1 MAQSFSVS
9 HDSSLLNCLFELFPQ
24 QSRTGVKAYLKDG
37 RVLVNGE
44 GRTAF
49 DWPLKAGDTI
59 EILSKG
65 ASIGRDMKED
75 ATSLLR
81 REGISIIF
89 EDAHLI
95 VIDKNAGV
103 PVNAPKNSTGGRR
116 VKSVQSLM
124 TDYMHTE
131 KRANIKA
138 GTGSYK
144 DSSRV
149 FLIHRIDRDA
159 SGLMLLAKDE
169 YTKELI
175 QSKWNEMI
183 LGITFTALLEGCP
196 EQKSGRIETWLTENP
211 KSLKMISSPEDD
223 GGMRAVTRYR
233 VTAERNRFCVAEFCL
248 ETGRKH
254 QIRVHAAEVLGHPV
268 AGDRKYG
275 STVSFGGRLALHAGS
290 LAFRNP
296 YGGEVLRFTSP
307 VPAVFGL
314 VKQG

>member
-1 MAQSFSVS
+1 MAQRFTVS
-9 HDSSLLNCLFELFPQ
+9 NDSSLLNCLFELFPQ

-44 GRTAF
+44 NRTAF

-75 ATSLLR
+75 ASSLLR
-81 REGISIIF
+81 REGISIVY
-89 EDAHLI
+89 EDAHLL

-103 PVNAPKNSTGGRR
+103 PTTTQKSSRDGKRA
-116 VKSVQSLM
+116 KSVQSLM

-138 GTGSYK
+138 GTGSYR

-149 FLIHRIDRDA
+149 FLVHRLDRDA

-169 YTKELI
+169 YTKELL
-175 QSKWNEMI
+175 QSKWNDLVLE
-183 LGITFTALLEGCP
+183 LTFTALLEGCP
-196 EQKSGRIETWLTENP
+196 EQKSGRIESWLTENP

-223 GGMRAVTRYR
+223 GGMRAVTRFH
-233 VTAERNRFCVAEFCL
+233 VADERNRFAVVEFRL

-275 STVSFGGRLALHAGS
+275 SSVSFGGRTALHASS
-290 LAFRNP
+290 LTLRNP
-296 YGGEVLRFTSP
+296 YGGEILRFSSP
-307 VPAVFGL
+307 LPAAFGRI
-314 VKQG
+314 

>member
-1 MAQSFSVS
+1 MAQRFTVP

-44 GRTAF
+44 NRTAF

-59 EILSKG
+59 EILTKG
-65 ASIGRDMKED
+65 ASIGRDMKDD

-81 REGISIIF
+81 REGISIVY

-103 PVNAPKNSTGGRR
+103 PVSAPKDAGGRR
-116 VKSVQSLM
+116 IKSVQSLM

-138 GTGSYK
+138 GTGSYQ
-144 DSSRV
+144 DSSRI
-149 FLIHRIDRDA
+149 FLIHRIDRGA

-169 YTKELI
+169 YTKELL

-183 LGITFTALLEGCP
+183 LDLTFTALLEGCP
-196 EQKSGRIETWLTENP
+196 EQESGRIETWLTENP
-211 KSLKMISSPEDD
+211 KSLKMTSSPVDD

-233 VTAERNRFCVAEFCL
+233 VTAARSRFCVTEFRL

-268 AGDRKYG
+268 AGDRQYG
-275 STVSFGGRLALHAGS
+275 SAVSFGGRLALHAGS

-296 YGGEVLRFTSP
+296 YGGEILRFSSP
-307 VPAVFGL
+307 LPAAFGL
-314 VKQG
+314 MK

>member
-1 MAQSFSVS
+1 MAQRFSVP

-37 RVLVNGE
+37 RVLVNGQN
-44 GRTAF
+44 RTAF

-59 EILSKG
+59 EIISKG

-75 ATSLLR
+75 AESLLG
-81 REGISIIF
+81 REGISVVY

-103 PVNAPKNSTGGRR
+103 PVSATKNASGRR
-116 VKSVQSLM
+116 MKSVQSLM

-144 DSSRV
+144 DSSRI

-175 QSKWNEMI
+175 QSKWDELI
-183 LGITFTALLEGCP
+183 LDITFTTLLEGCP
-196 EQKSGRIETWLTENP
+196 EQKSGRIESWLTENP
-211 KSLKMISSPEDD
+211 KSLKMMSSPEDD

-233 VTAERNRFCVAEFCL
+233 VTAERSRFCVAEFRL
-248 ETGRKH
+248 ETGRRH

-275 STVSFGGRLALHAGS
+275 SAVSFGGRLALHAGS

-307 VPAVFGL
+307 LPAAFGL
-314 VKQG
+314 MK

>member
-1 MAQSFSVS
+1 MAQRFSVP

-37 RVLVNGE
+37 RVLVNGQN
-44 GRTAF
+44 RTAF

-59 EILSKG
+59 EIISKG

-75 ATSLLR
+75 AESLLG
-81 REGISIIF
+81 REGISVVY

-103 PVNAPKNSTGGRR
+103 PVSATKNASGRR
-116 VKSVQSLM
+116 MKSVQSLM

-144 DSSRV
+144 DSSRI

-175 QSKWNEMI
+175 QSKWDELI
-183 LGITFTALLEGCP
+183 LDITFTALLEGCP
-196 EQKSGRIETWLTENP
+196 EQKSGRIESWLTENP
-211 KSLKMISSPEDD
+211 KSLKMMSSPEDD

-233 VTAERNRFCVAEFCL
+233 VTAERSRFCVAEFRL
-248 ETGRKH
+248 KTGRRH

-275 STVSFGGRLALHAGS
+275 SAVSFGGRLALHAGS

-307 VPAVFGL
+307 LPAAFGL
-314 VKQG
+314 MK

>member
-1 MAQSFSVS
+1 MAQRFTVS
-9 HDSSLLNCLFELFPQ
+9 NDSSLLNCLFELFPQ

-44 GRTAF
+44 NRTAF

-75 ATSLLR
+75 ASSLLR
-81 REGISIIF
+81 REGISIVY

-103 PVNAPKNSTGGRR
+103 PTTTQKSSRDGKRA
-116 VKSVQSLM
+116 KSVQSLM

-138 GTGSYK
+138 GTGSYR

-149 FLIHRIDRDA
+149 FLVHRLDRDA

-169 YTKELI
+169 YTKELL
-175 QSKWNEMI
+175 QSKWND
-183 LGITFTALLEGCP
+183 LVLDLTFTALLEGCP
-196 EQKSGRIETWLTENP
+196 EQKSGRIESWLTENP
-211 KSLKMISSPEDD
+211 KSLKMMSSPEDD
-223 GGMRAVTRYR
+223 GGMRAVTRFH
-233 VTAERNRFCVAEFCL
+233 VADERNRFAVVEFRL

-275 STVSFGGRLALHAGS
+275 SSVSFGGRTALHASS
-290 LAFRNP
+290 LTLRNP
-296 YGGEVLRFTSP
+296 YGGEILRFSSP
-307 VPAVFGL
+307 LPAAFGRI
-314 VKQG
+314 

>member
-1 MAQSFSVS
+1 MAQRFTVPR
-9 HDSSLLNCLFELFPQ
+9 DSSLLECLFELFPQ

-37 RVLVNGE
+37 RVIVNGVN
-44 GRTAF
+44 RTAF
-49 DWPLKAGDTI
+49 DWLLKKGDTI

-75 ATSLLR
+75 ADSLLR
-81 REGISIIF
+81 REGISIVF

-103 PVNAPKNSTGGRR
+103 PVNSPKNSDSGRR
-116 VKSVQSLM
+116 AKSVQSLM

-131 KRANIKA
+131 KRANIKS
-138 GTGSYK
+138 GTGSYS
-144 DSSRV
+144 DSSRI
-149 FLIHRIDRDA
+149 FLVHRIDRDA

-169 YTKELI
+169 YTKELL
-175 QSKWNEMI
+175 QSKWNE
-183 LGITFTALLEGCP
+183 LVLDITFTALLEGCP

-211 KSLKMISSPEDD
+211 KSLKMMSSPEDD

-233 VTAERNRFCVAEFCL
+233 VTAERSRFCVAEFRL

-275 STVSFGGRLALHAGS
+275 SAVSFGGRLALHAGS
-290 LAFRNP
+290 MAFRNP

-307 VPAVFGL
+307 LPAAFGRM
-314 VKQG
+314 K

>member
-1 MAQSFSVS
+1 MAQRFTVS
-9 HDSSLLNCLFELFPQ
+9 NDSSLLNCLFELFPQ

-44 GRTAF
+44 NRTAF

-75 ATSLLR
+75 ASSLLR
-81 REGISIIF
+81 REGISIVY

-103 PVNAPKNSTGGRR
+103 PTTTQKSSRDGKRA
-116 VKSVQSLM
+116 KSVQSLM

-138 GTGSYK
+138 GTGSYR

-149 FLIHRIDRDA
+149 FLVHRLDRDA

-169 YTKELI
+169 YTKELL
-175 QSKWNEMI
+175 QSKWNDLVLE
-183 LGITFTALLEGCP
+183 LTFTALLEGCP
-196 EQKSGRIETWLTENP
+196 EQKSGRIESWLTENP
-211 KSLKMISSPEDD
+211 KSLKMMSSPEDD
-223 GGMRAVTRYR
+223 GGMRAVTRFH
-233 VTAERNRFCVAEFCL
+233 VADERNRFAVVEFRL

-275 STVSFGGRLALHAGS
+275 SSVSFGGRTALHASS
-290 LAFRNP
+290 LTLRNP
-296 YGGEVLRFTSP
+296 YGGEILRFSSP
-307 VPAVFGL
+307 LPAAFGRI
-314 VKQG
+314 

>member
-1 MAQSFSVS
+1 MAQRFTVS

-44 GRTAF
+44 NRTAF
-49 DWPLKAGDTI
+49 DWPLKAGDTV

-75 ATSLLR
+75 ALTLLR
-81 REGISIIF
+81 REGISIVY

-103 PVNAPKNSTGGRR
+103 PTTTQKSSRDGKRA
-116 VKSVQSLM
+116 KSVQSLM
-124 TDYMHTE
+124 MDYMHTE

-138 GTGSYK
+138 GTGSYS

-149 FLIHRIDRDA
+149 LLIHRLDRDA

-169 YTKELI
+169 YTKELL
-175 QSKWNEMI
+175 QSKWNE
-183 LGITFTALLEGCP
+183 LVQDLTFTALLEGCP
-196 EQKSGRIETWLTENP
+196 EQKSGRIESWLTENP
-211 KSLKMISSPEDD
+211 KSLKMMSSPEDD
-223 GGMRAVTRYR
+223 GGMRAVTHYR
-233 VTAERNRFCVAEFCL
+233 VVSERGKFAVVDFRL

-275 STVSFGGRLALHAGS
+275 SSVSFGGRTALHASS
-290 LAFRNP
+290 LTLRNP
-296 YGGEVLRFTSP
+296 YGGEILRFSSP
-307 VPAVFGL
+307 LPAAFGRI
-314 VKQG
+314 

>member
-1 MAQSFSVS
+1 MAQRFTVS

-44 GRTAF
+44 NRTAF
-49 DWPLKAGDTI
+49 DWPLKAGDTV

-75 ATSLLR
+75 ALTLLR
-81 REGISIIF
+81 REGISIVY
-89 EDAHLI
+89 EDAHLL

-103 PVNAPKNSTGGRR
+103 PTTTQKSAKDGKRA
-116 VKSVQSLM
+116 KSVQSLM

-138 GTGSYK
+138 GTGSYS

-149 FLIHRIDRDA
+149 FLIHRLDRDA

-169 YTKELI
+169 YTKELL
-175 QSKWNEMI
+175 QSKWNE
-183 LGITFTALLEGCP
+183 LVQDLTFTALLEGCP
-196 EQKSGRIETWLTENP
+196 EQKSGRIESWLTENP
-211 KSLKMISSPEDD
+211 KSLKMMSSPEDD
-223 GGMRAVTRYR
+223 GGMRAVTHYR
-233 VTAERNRFCVAEFCL
+233 VVSERGKFAVVDFRL

-275 STVSFGGRLALHAGS
+275 SSVSFGGRTALHAGS
-290 LAFRNP
+290 LTLRNP
-296 YGGEVLRFTSP
+296 YGGEILRFSSP
-307 VPAVFGL
+307 LPAVFGRI
-314 VKQG
+314 

>member
-1 MAQSFSVS
+1 MAQRYTVS

-44 GRTAF
+44 NRTAF

-65 ASIGRDMKED
+65 ASIGRDMKDD
-75 ATSLLR
+75 ATSMLR
-81 REGISIIF
+81 REGISIIY
-89 EDAHLI
+89 EDARLI

-103 PVNAPKNSTGGRR
+103 PVSAPKDAGGRR
-116 VKSVQSLM
+116 MKSVQSLM

-144 DSSRV
+144 DSSRI
-149 FLIHRIDRDA
+149 FLVHRIDRDS

-169 YTKELI
+169 YTKELL
-175 QSKWNEMI
+175 QSKWSELI
-183 LGITFTALLEGCP
+183 LDLTFTALLEGCP
-196 EQKSGRIETWLTENP
+196 EQESGRIETWLTENP
-211 KSLKMISSPEDD
+211 KSLKMISSPVDD

-233 VTAERNRFCVAEFCL
+233 VIAARNRFCVTEFRL
-248 ETGRKH
+248 ETGRRH

-275 STVSFGGRLALHAGS
+275 SAVSFGGLRPSAL
-290 LAFRNP
+290 
-296 YGGEVLRFTSP
+296 
-307 VPAVFGL
+307 
-314 VKQG
+314 

>member
-1 MAQSFSVS
+1 MAQRFTVPR
-9 HDSSLLNCLFELFPQ
+9 DSSLLECLFELFPQ

-37 RVLVNGE
+37 RVLVGGVN
-44 GRTAF
+44 RTAF
-49 DWPLKAGDTI
+49 DWPLKACETI
-59 EILSKG
+59 EILSNG

-81 REGISIIF
+81 REGISIIY

-103 PVNAPKNSTGGRR
+103 PVNAPKSSDSGRR
-116 VKSVQSLM
+116 AKSVQSLM

-138 GTGSYK
+138 GTGSYS
-144 DSSRV
+144 DSSRI
-149 FLIHRIDRDA
+149 FLVHRIDRDA

-169 YTKELI
+169 YTKELL
-175 QSKWNEMI
+175 QSKWNELI
-183 LGITFTALLEGCP
+183 LDITFTALLEGCP
-196 EQKSGRIETWLTENP
+196 EMRSGRIETWLTENP
-211 KSLKMISSPEDD
+211 KSLKMMSSPEDD

-233 VTAERNRFCVAEFCL
+233 VTAERSRFCVAEFRL

-275 STVSFGGRLALHAGS
+275 SAVSFGGRLALHAGS

-307 VPAVFGL
+307 LPAAFGL
-314 VKQG
+314 MK

>member
-1 MAQSFSVS
+1 MAQRFTVS

-44 GRTAF
+44 NRTAF
-49 DWPLKAGDTI
+49 DWPLKAGDTV

-75 ATSLLR
+75 ALTLLR
-81 REGISIIF
+81 REGISIVY
-89 EDAHLI
+89 EDAHLL

-103 PVNAPKNSTGGRR
+103 PTTSQKSAKDGKRA
-116 VKSVQSLM
+116 KSVQSLM

-138 GTGSYK
+138 GTGSYS

-149 FLIHRIDRDA
+149 FLIHRLDRDA

-169 YTKELI
+169 YTKELL
-175 QSKWNEMI
+175 QSKWNE
-183 LGITFTALLEGCP
+183 LVQDLTFTALLEGCP
-196 EQKSGRIETWLTENP
+196 EQKSGRIESWLTENP
-211 KSLKMISSPEDD
+211 KSLKMMSSPEDD
-223 GGMRAVTRYR
+223 GGMRAVTHYR
-233 VTAERNRFCVAEFCL
+233 VVSERSKFAVVDFRL

-275 STVSFGGRLALHAGS
+275 SSVSFGGRTALHAGS
-290 LAFRNP
+290 LTLRNP
-296 YGGEVLRFTSP
+296 YGGEILRFSSP
-307 VPAVFGL
+307 LPAAFGRI
-314 VKQG
+314 

>member
-1 MAQSFSVS
+1 MAQRFTVS

-44 GRTAF
+44 NRTAF
-49 DWPLKAGDTI
+49 DWPLKAGDTV

-75 ATSLLR
+75 ALTLLR
-81 REGISIIF
+81 REGISIVY
-89 EDAHLI
+89 EDAHLL

-103 PVNAPKNSTGGRR
+103 PTTTQKSAKDGKRA
-116 VKSVQSLM
+116 KSVQSLM

-138 GTGSYK
+138 GTGSYS

-149 FLIHRIDRDA
+149 FLIHRLDRDA

-169 YTKELI
+169 YTKELL
-175 QSKWNEMI
+175 QSKWNE
-183 LGITFTALLEGCP
+183 LVQDLTFTALLEGCP
-196 EQKSGRIETWLTENP
+196 EQKSGRIESWLTENP
-211 KSLKMISSPEDD
+211 KSLKMMSSPEDD
-223 GGMRAVTRYR
+223 GGMRAVTHYR
-233 VTAERNRFCVAEFCL
+233 VVSERSKFAVVDFRL

-275 STVSFGGRLALHAGS
+275 SSVSFGGRTALHAGS
-290 LAFRNP
+290 LTLRNP
-296 YGGEVLRFTSP
+296 YGGEILRFSSP
-307 VPAVFGL
+307 LPAAFGRI
-314 VKQG
+314 

>member
-1 MAQSFSVS
+1 MAQRFSVP

-37 RVLVNGE
+37 RVLVNGQN
-44 GRTAF
+44 RTAF

-59 EILSKG
+59 EIISKG

-75 ATSLLR
+75 AESLLG
-81 REGISIIF
+81 REGISVVY

-103 PVNAPKNSTGGRR
+103 PVSATKNASGRR
-116 VKSVQSLM
+116 MKSVQSLM

-144 DSSRV
+144 DSSRI

-175 QSKWNEMI
+175 QSKWDELI
-183 LGITFTALLEGCP
+183 LDITFTALLEGCP
-196 EQKSGRIETWLTENP
+196 EQKSGRIESWLTENP
-211 KSLKMISSPEDD
+211 KSLKMMSSPEDN

-233 VTAERNRFCVAEFCL
+233 VTAERSRFCVAEFSL
-248 ETGRKH
+248 ETGRRH

-275 STVSFGGRLALHAGS
+275 SAVSFGGRLALHAGS

-307 VPAVFGL
+307 LPAAFGL
-314 VKQG
+314 MK

>member
-1 MAQSFSVS
+1 MAQRFTVS

-44 GRTAF
+44 NRTAF
-49 DWPLKAGDTI
+49 DWPLKAGDTV

-75 ATSLLR
+75 ALTLLR
-81 REGISIIF
+81 REGISIVY
-89 EDAHLI
+89 EDAHLL

-103 PVNAPKNSTGGRR
+103 PTTTQKSAKDGKRA
-116 VKSVQSLM
+116 KSVQSLM

-138 GTGSYK
+138 GTGSYS

-149 FLIHRIDRDA
+149 FLIHRLDRDA

-169 YTKELI
+169 YTKELL
-175 QSKWNEMI
+175 QSKWNE
-183 LGITFTALLEGCP
+183 LVQDLTFTALLEGCP
-196 EQKSGRIETWLTENP
+196 EQKSGRIESWLTENP
-211 KSLKMISSPEDD
+211 KSLKMMSSPEDD
-223 GGMRAVTRYR
+223 GGMRAVTHYR
-233 VTAERNRFCVAEFCL
+233 VVSERSKFAVVDFRL

-254 QIRVHAAEVLGHPV
+254 QIRVHAAEVLGHPI

-275 STVSFGGRLALHAGS
+275 SSVSFGGRTALHAGS
-290 LAFRNP
+290 LTLRNP
-296 YGGEVLRFTSP
+296 YGGEILRFSSP
-307 VPAVFGL
+307 LPAVFGRI
-314 VKQG
+314 

>member
-1 MAQSFSVS
+1 MAQRFTVS
-9 HDSSLLNCLFELFPQ
+9 NDSSLLNCLFELFPQ
-24 QSRTGVKAYLKDG
+24 QSRTGVKVYLKDG

-44 GRTAF
+44 NRTAF

-75 ATSLLR
+75 ASSLLR
-81 REGISIIF
+81 REGISIVY

-103 PVNAPKNSTGGRR
+103 PTTTQKSSRDGKRA
-116 VKSVQSLM
+116 KSVQSLM

-138 GTGSYK
+138 GTGSYR

-149 FLIHRIDRDA
+149 FLVHRLDRDA

-169 YTKELI
+169 YTKELL
-175 QSKWNEMI
+175 QSKWNDLVLE
-183 LGITFTALLEGCP
+183 LTFTALLEGCP
-196 EQKSGRIETWLTENP
+196 EQKSGRIESWLTENP
-211 KSLKMISSPEDD
+211 KSLKMMSSPEDD
-223 GGMRAVTRYR
+223 GGMRAVTRFH
-233 VTAERNRFCVAEFCL
+233 VADERNRFAVVEFRL

-275 STVSFGGRLALHAGS
+275 SSVSFGGRTALHASS
-290 LAFRNP
+290 LTLRNP
-296 YGGEVLRFTSP
+296 YGGEILRFSSP
-307 VPAVFGL
+307 LPAAFGRI
-314 VKQG
+314 

>member
-1 MAQSFSVS
+1 MAQRFTVS

-44 GRTAF
+44 NRTAF
-49 DWPLKAGDTI
+49 DWPLKAGDTV

-65 ASIGRDMKED
+65 ASIGRDMKAD
-75 ATSLLR
+75 ALTLLR
-81 REGISIIF
+81 REGLSIVY
-89 EDAHLI
+89 EDAHLL

-103 PVNAPKNSTGGRR
+103 PTTSQKSAKDGKRA
-116 VKSVQSLM
+116 KSVQSLM

-138 GTGSYK
+138 GTGSYS

-149 FLIHRIDRDA
+149 FLIHRLDRDA

-169 YTKELI
+169 YTKELL
-175 QSKWNEMI
+175 QSKWNE
-183 LGITFTALLEGCP
+183 LVQDLTFTALLEGCP
-196 EQKSGRIETWLTENP
+196 EQKSGRIESWLTENP
-211 KSLKMISSPEDD
+211 KSLKMMSSPEDD
-223 GGMRAVTRYR
+223 GGMRAVTHYR
-233 VTAERNRFCVAEFCL
+233 VVSERSKFAVVDFRL

-254 QIRVHAAEVLGHPV
+254 QIRVHAAEVLGHPI

-275 STVSFGGRLALHAGS
+275 SSVSFGGRTALHAGS
-290 LAFRNP
+290 LTLRNP
-296 YGGEVLRFTSP
+296 YGGEILRFSSP
-307 VPAVFGL
+307 LPAAFGRI
-314 VKQG
+314 

>member
-1 MAQSFSVS
+1 MAQRFTVS

-44 GRTAF
+44 NRTAF
-49 DWPLKAGDTI
+49 DWPLKAGDTV

-75 ATSLLR
+75 ALTLLR
-81 REGISIIF
+81 REGISIVY
-89 EDAHLI
+89 EDAHLL

-103 PVNAPKNSTGGRR
+103 PTTTQKSAKDGKRA
-116 VKSVQSLM
+116 KSVQSLM

-138 GTGSYK
+138 GTGSYS

-149 FLIHRIDRDA
+149 FLIHRLDRDA

-169 YTKELI
+169 YTKELL
-175 QSKWNEMI
+175 QSKWNE
-183 LGITFTALLEGCP
+183 LVQDLTFTALLEGCP
-196 EQKSGRIETWLTENP
+196 EQKSGRIESWLTENP
-211 KSLKMISSPEDD
+211 KSLKMMSSPEDD
-223 GGMRAVTRYR
+223 GGMRAVTHYR
-233 VTAERNRFCVAEFCL
+233 VVSERGKFAVVDFRL

-254 QIRVHAAEVLGHPV
+254 QIRVHAAEVLGHPI

-275 STVSFGGRLALHAGS
+275 SSVSFGGRTALHAGS
-290 LAFRNP
+290 LTLRNP
-296 YGGEVLRFTSP
+296 YGGEILRFSSP
-307 VPAVFGL
+307 LPAAFGRI
-314 VKQG
+314 

>member
-1 MAQSFSVS
+1 MAQKFPVS

-44 GRTAF
+44 NTTAF

-65 ASIGRDMKED
+65 ASIGRNMKDD
-75 ATSLLR
+75 ATSLLQR
-81 REGISIIF
+81 AGISILY
-89 EDAHLI
+89 EDPHLI

-103 PVNAPKNSTGGRR
+103 PTSSPKSTKDGRR
-116 VKSVQSLM
+116 IKSVQSLM

-138 GTGSYK
+138 GTGSYQ
-144 DSSRV
+144 DSSRI
-149 FLIHRIDRDA
+149 FLVHRLDRDA

-169 YTKELI
+169 YTKELL
-175 QSKWNEMI
+175 QSKWSEMV
-183 LGITFTALLEGCP
+183 LELTYTALLEGCP
-196 EQKSGRIETWLTENP
+196 EQKSGRIESWLTENP
-211 KSLKMISSPEDD
+211 KSLKMISSPEE
-223 GGMRAVTRYR
+223 GSGMRAVTRYR
-233 VTAERNRFCVAEFCL
+233 VVSERNKYAVVEFRL

-254 QIRVHAAEVLGHPV
+254 QLRVHAAYELEHPV
-268 AGDRKYG
+268 VGDRKYG
-275 STVSFGGRLALHAGS
+275 SDVSFGGRLALHS
-290 LAFRNP
+290 STLAFRKP

-307 VPAVFGL
+307 LPAAFGQ
-314 VKQG
+314 VK

>member
-1 MAQSFSVS
+1 MAQRFTVS
-9 HDSSLLNCLFELFPQ
+9 NDSSLLNCLFELFPQ

-44 GRTAF
+44 NRTAF

-75 ATSLLR
+75 ASSLLR
-81 REGISIIF
+81 REGISIVY

-103 PVNAPKNSTGGRR
+103 PTTTQKSSRDGKRA
-116 VKSVQSLM
+116 KSVQSLM

-138 GTGSYK
+138 GTGSYR
-144 DSSRV
+144 DSSCV
-149 FLIHRIDRDA
+149 FLVHRLDRDA

-169 YTKELI
+169 YTKELL
-175 QSKWNEMI
+175 QSKWNDLVLE
-183 LGITFTALLEGCP
+183 LTFTALLEGCP
-196 EQKSGRIETWLTENP
+196 EQKSGRIESWLTENP
-211 KSLKMISSPEDD
+211 KSLKMMSSPEDD
-223 GGMRAVTRYR
+223 GGMRAVTRFH
-233 VTAERNRFCVAEFCL
+233 VADERNRFAVVEFRL

-275 STVSFGGRLALHAGS
+275 SSVSFGGRTALHASS
-290 LAFRNP
+290 LTLRNP
-296 YGGEVLRFTSP
+296 YGGEILRFSSP
-307 VPAVFGL
+307 LPAAFGRI
-314 VKQG
+314 

>member
-1 MAQSFSVS
+1 MAQRFTVS

-44 GRTAF
+44 NRTAF
-49 DWPLKAGDTI
+49 DWPLKAGDTV

-75 ATSLLR
+75 ALTLLR
-81 REGISIIF
+81 REGISIVY
-89 EDAHLI
+89 EDAHLL

-103 PVNAPKNSTGGRR
+103 PTTTQKSAKDGKRA
-116 VKSVQSLM
+116 KSVQSLM

-131 KRANIKA
+131 MRANIKA
-138 GTGSYK
+138 GTGSYS

-149 FLIHRIDRDA
+149 FLIHRLDRDA

-169 YTKELI
+169 YTKELL
-175 QSKWNEMI
+175 QSKWNE
-183 LGITFTALLEGCP
+183 LVQDLTFTALLEGCP
-196 EQKSGRIETWLTENP
+196 EQKSGRIESWLTENP
-211 KSLKMISSPEDD
+211 KSLKMMSSPEDD
-223 GGMRAVTRYR
+223 GGMRAVTHYR
-233 VTAERNRFCVAEFCL
+233 VVSERSKFAVVDFRL

-254 QIRVHAAEVLGHPV
+254 QIRVHAAEVLGHPI

-275 STVSFGGRLALHAGS
+275 SSVSFGGRTALHAGS
-290 LAFRNP
+290 LTLRNP
-296 YGGEVLRFTSP
+296 YGGEILRFSSP
-307 VPAVFGL
+307 LPAAFGRI
-314 VKQG
+314 

>member
-1 MAQSFSVS
+1 MAQRFTVS

-44 GRTAF
+44 NRTAF
-49 DWPLKAGDTI
+49 DWPLKAGDTV

-75 ATSLLR
+75 ALTLLR
-81 REGISIIF
+81 REGISIVY
-89 EDAHLI
+89 EDAHLL

-103 PVNAPKNSTGGRR
+103 PTTSQKSSRDGKRA
-116 VKSVQSLM
+116 KSVQSLM

-138 GTGSYK
+138 GTGSYS

-149 FLIHRIDRDA
+149 FLIHRLDRDA

-169 YTKELI
+169 YTKELL
-175 QSKWNEMI
+175 QSKWNE
-183 LGITFTALLEGCP
+183 LVQDLTFTALLEGCP
-196 EQKSGRIETWLTENP
+196 EQKSGRIESWLTENP
-211 KSLKMISSPEDD
+211 KSLKMMSSPEDD
-223 GGMRAVTRYR
+223 GGMKAVTHYR
-233 VTAERNRFCVAEFCL
+233 VVSERSKFAVVDFRL

-275 STVSFGGRLALHAGS
+275 SSVSFGGRTALHAGS
-290 LAFRNP
+290 LTLRNP
-296 YGGEVLRFTSP
+296 YGGEILRFSSP
-307 VPAVFGL
+307 LPAAFGRI
-314 VKQG
+314 

>member
-1 MAQSFSVS
+1 MAQRFSVPR
-9 HDSSLLNCLFELFPQ
+9 DSSLLNCLFELFPQ

-44 GRTAF
+44 NRTAF

-75 ATSLLR
+75 AASLLG
-81 REGISIIF
+81 REGITIVY

-103 PVNAPKNSTGGRR
+103 PVSAPKNAGGGGRI
-116 VKSVQSLM
+116 KSVQSLM

-144 DSSRV
+144 DSSRI

-169 YTKELI
+169 YTKDLI
-175 QSKWNEMI
+175 QSKWNELI
-183 LGITFTALLEGCP
+183 LDITFTALLEGCP
-196 EQKSGRIETWLTENP
+196 AQKSGRIESWLTENP
-211 KSLKMISSPEDD
+211 KSLKMMSSPEDD

-233 VTAERNRFCVAEFCL
+233 VTAERSRFCVAEFLL

-275 STVSFGGRLALHAGS
+275 SAVSFGGRLALHAGS

-307 VPAVFGL
+307 LPAAFGL
-314 VKQG
+314 MK

>member
-1 MAQSFSVS
+1 MAQRFFVP

-37 RVLVNGE
+37 RVLVNGQN
-44 GRTAF
+44 RTAF

-59 EILSKG
+59 EIISKG

-75 ATSLLR
+75 AESLLG
-81 REGISIIF
+81 REGISVVY

-103 PVNAPKNSTGGRR
+103 PVSATKNASGRR
-116 VKSVQSLM
+116 MKSVQSLM

-144 DSSRV
+144 DSSRI

-175 QSKWNEMI
+175 QSKWDELI
-183 LGITFTALLEGCP
+183 LDITFTALLEGCP
-196 EQKSGRIETWLTENP
+196 EQKSGRIESWLTENP
-211 KSLKMISSPEDD
+211 KSLKMMSSPEDD

-233 VTAERNRFCVAEFCL
+233 VTAERSRFCVAEFRL
-248 ETGRKH
+248 ETGRRH

-275 STVSFGGRLALHAGS
+275 SAVSFGGRLALHAGS

-307 VPAVFGL
+307 LPAAFGL
-314 VKQG
+314 MK

>member
-1 MAQSFSVS
+1 MAQRFTVS

-44 GRTAF
+44 NRTAF
-49 DWPLKAGDTI
+49 DWPLKAGDTV

-75 ATSLLR
+75 ALTLLR
-81 REGISIIF
+81 REGISIVY
-89 EDAHLI
+89 EDAHLL

-103 PVNAPKNSTGGRR
+103 PTTTQKSAKDGKRA
-116 VKSVQSLM
+116 KSVQSLM

-138 GTGSYK
+138 GTGSYS

-149 FLIHRIDRDA
+149 FLIHRLDRDA

-169 YTKELI
+169 YTKELL
-175 QSKWNEMI
+175 QSKWNE
-183 LGITFTALLEGCP
+183 LVQDLTFTALLEGCP
-196 EQKSGRIETWLTENP
+196 EQKSGRIESWLTENP
-211 KSLKMISSPEDD
+211 KSLKMMSSPEDD
-223 GGMRAVTRYR
+223 GGMRAVTHYR
-233 VTAERNRFCVAEFCL
+233 VVSERSKFAVVDFRL

-254 QIRVHAAEVLGHPV
+254 QIRVHAAEVLGHPI

-275 STVSFGGRLALHAGS
+275 SSVSFGGRTALHAGS
-290 LAFRNP
+290 LTLRNP
-296 YGGEVLRFTSP
+296 YGGEILRFSSP
-307 VPAVFGL
+307 LPAAFGRI
-314 VKQG
+314 

>member
-1 MAQSFSVS
+1 MP
-9 HDSSLLNCLFELFPQ
+9 SSLLNCLFELFPQ

-37 RVLVNGE
+37 RVLVNGQN
-44 GRTAF
+44 RTAF

-59 EILSKG
+59 EIISKG

-75 ATSLLR
+75 AESLLG
-81 REGISIIF
+81 REGISVVY

-103 PVNAPKNSTGGRR
+103 PVSATKNASGRR
-116 VKSVQSLM
+116 MKSVQSLM

-144 DSSRV
+144 DSSRI

-175 QSKWNEMI
+175 QSKWDELI
-183 LGITFTALLEGCP
+183 LDITFTALLEGCP
-196 EQKSGRIETWLTENP
+196 EQKSGRIESWLTENP
-211 KSLKMISSPEDD
+211 KSLKMMSSPEDD

-233 VTAERNRFCVAEFCL
+233 VTAERSRFCVAEFRL
-248 ETGRKH
+248 ETGRRH

-275 STVSFGGRLALHAGS
+275 SAVSFGGRLALHAGS

-307 VPAVFGL
+307 LPATFGL
-314 VKQG
+314 MK

>member
-1 MAQSFSVS
+1 MAQRFTVS

-37 RVLVNGE
+37 RVLVNGQN
-44 GRTAF
+44 RTAF
-49 DWPLKAGDTI
+49 DWPLKAGDTV

-75 ATSLLR
+75 ASALLR
-81 REGISIIF
+81 REGISVVY
-89 EDAHLI
+89 EDAHII

-103 PVNAPKNSTGGRR
+103 PTTTQKTSKDGKRT
-116 VKSVQSLM
+116 KSVQSLM

-138 GTGSYK
+138 GTGSYQ
-144 DSSRV
+144 DSSRI
-149 FLIHRIDRDA
+149 FLVHRLDRDA

-169 YTKELI
+169 YTKELL
-175 QSKWNEMI
+175 QSKWNELVMD
-183 LGITFTALLEGCP
+183 LTYTALLEGCP
-196 EQKSGRIETWLTENP
+196 EQTSGRIESWLTENP
-211 KSLKMISSPEDD
+211 KSLKMMSSPEDD

-233 VTAERNRFCVAEFCL
+233 VVSERSKFAVVDFRL

-275 STVSFGGRLALHAGS
+275 SAVSFGGRLALHAGS
-290 LAFRNP
+290 LALRNP
-296 YGGEVLRFTSP
+296 YGGETLRFTSP
-307 VPAVFGL
+307 LPAAFGRI
-314 VKQG
+314 

>member
-1 MAQSFSVS
+1 MAQRFSVP

-37 RVLVNGE
+37 RVLVNGQN
-44 GRTAF
+44 RTAF

-59 EILSKG
+59 EIISKG

-75 ATSLLR
+75 AESLLG
-81 REGISIIF
+81 REGISVVY

-103 PVNAPKNSTGGRR
+103 PVSATKNASGRR
-116 VKSVQSLM
+116 MKSVQSLM

-144 DSSRV
+144 DSSRI

-175 QSKWNEMI
+175 QSKWDELI
-183 LGITFTALLEGCP
+183 LDITFTALLEGCP
-196 EQKSGRIETWLTENP
+196 EQKSGRIESWLTENP
-211 KSLKMISSPEDD
+211 KSLKMMSSPEDD

-233 VTAERNRFCVAEFCL
+233 VTAERSRFCVAEFRL
-248 ETGRKH
+248 ETGRRH

-275 STVSFGGRLALHAGS
+275 SAVSFGGRLALHAGS

-307 VPAVFGL
+307 LPAAFGL
-314 VKQG
+314 MK